1 MPKISSVLLRFTDR
15 CSKGGKAANDRVETA
30 ANSYMDQK
38 VPPGRRP
45 GPEMFERI
53 LD

>member
-1 MPKISSVLLRFTDR
+1 MAKISSVLLPFTDR

-38 VPPGRRP
+38 CRLGG
-45 GPEMFERI
+45 GPDR
-53 LD
+53 